1 VPRPLPAYALSP
13 PCPPALALATEPA
26 AHAVILAVGPVDQ
39 DLITALRTR
48 RRTVRVVRDH
58 AAAHLMA
65 RTLTI
70 ESVLLTP
77 SADGSGLDAVRALKA
92 DRALA
97 TTPII
102 VTSPYQSGQ
111 REFAIVIAPPELSFL
126 ESGDGA
132 SLLDV
137 LLHLDVTA
145 ILARRLI
152 EV

>member
-1 VPRPLPAYALSP
+1 VSRPLPAYALSP
-13 PCPPALALATEPA
+13 PRPPSLALAAEPDT
-26 AHAVILAVGPVDQ
+26 HTVILAVGPVDQ

-48 RRTVRVVRDH
+48 RRTVRVVRNHD
-58 AAAHLMA
+58 AAHLVA
-65 RTLTI
+65 RTLSV

-77 SADGSGLDAVRALKA
+77 FADGSGLDTVRALKA
-92 DRALA
+92 ERALA

-111 REFAIVIAPPELSFL
+111 QEFAIVIAPPELSFL

-137 LLHLDVTA
+137 LLHLDVAA